1 MMDHLVVELD
11 QLVKGGGLV
20 DQVVDIVGS
29 VSDIVVGVVV
39 TVEVPV
45 VDWLMQY
52 QPWKSETGSPIEFPV

>member
-52 QPWKSETGSPIEFPV
+52 QP